1 MWELV
6 SSPTRQVTAQEEM
19 ASSFARGSIG
29 WILGKSSAL
38 QGWVKH
44 RYWLPWEV
52 VDYLK

>member
-38 QGWVKH
+38 QGWSSTSTGCPGK
-44 RYWLPWEV
+44 WWII
-52 VDYLK
+52 